1 MTEAAPFLN
10 ATGRPSARPLIK
22 LSSCVDFFDRDYD
35 TLIIDVENQQ
45 LRFAWDIA
53 APGATRREV
62 RVWRGSA
69 MAFCQNQPVPKI
81 SEEEVY
87 KLILPNRDIR
97 STELEKIFSC
107 GHNHIAVL
115 SPSFEVVRE
124 KTQATGPKSFTLFSR
139 PSILEFLRKRRMS

>member
-1 MTEAAPFLN
+1 MHAESLN
-10 ATGRPSARPLIK
+10 TTGRPSARPLIK

-97 STELEKIFSC
+97 STELGRILSC
-107 GHNHIAVL
+107 GHNHIFQLASV
-115 SPSFEVVRE
+115 FEVIR
-124 KTQATGPKSFTLFSR
+124 GPVQIKGPTSFTVFAR
-139 PSILEFLRKRRMS
+139 ASIVEFLRKRRLS

>member
-1 MTEAAPFLN
+1 MHAESLN
-10 ATGRPSARPLIK
+10 TTGRPSARPLIK

-97 STELEKIFSC
+97 STELERIFSC
-107 GHNHIAVL
+107 KHQLIYQL
-115 SPSFEVVRE
+115 SDLLEIVRGP
-124 KTQATGPKSFTLFSR
+124 TQAKGPMSYTIFSR

>member
-1 MTEAAPFLN
+1 MLN
-10 ATGRPSARPLIK
+10 VRCSAECHSAMHAESLNTTGRPSARPLIK

-97 STELEKIFSC
+97 STELQRIFSC
-107 GHNHIAVL
+107 THPHVTQLAPL
-115 SPSFEVVRE
+115 FVVTRPPA
-124 KTQATGPKSFTLFSR
+124 QADGPNSFTV
-139 PSILEFLRKRRMS
+139 